1 MKSSFEIDLTQIRKR
16 AREQMKEGVATAA
29 YTADKKRVL
38 EVLNEALATEI
49 VCVLRYKNHYFMAR
63 GIRGEMVA
71 KEFLQHANEEQQ
83 HADLIAERIAQLGG
97 IPNFNPEV
105 LSTLSHSQYREGEN
119 LKQMIGEDLIAERIA
134 IEVYSAIVRWL
145 GDADPTSR
153 RIMEQILAQEE
164 EHASDL
170 ARLLE
175 DF

>member
-1 MKSSFEIDLTQIRKR
+1 MKSNFEIDLGAIRTR
-16 AREQMKEGVATAA
+16 AREQMNQGAVTAA
-29 YTADKKRVL
+29 YTADRKRVI

-63 GIRGEMVA
+63 GIRGETVA
-71 KEFLQHANEEQQ
+71 KEFLQHAAEEQQ
-83 HADLIAERIAQLGG
+83 HADLIAGRIAQLGG
-97 IPNFNPEV
+97 TPNFNPEV

-134 IEVYSAIVRWL
+134 IETYSAIVRWL
-145 GDADPTSR
+145 GASDSTSR
-153 RIMEQILAQEE
+153 RMMEQILEKEE
-164 EHASDL
+164 EHADDL